1 MNMFSSSVSSDQVLF
16 RDFYTTN
23 VYPGEGGKSEH
34 PFRFKDENCGMVRD
48 KLWFRLFIEDL
59 MQQHLGTQNKIREKS
74 YGWSFI
80 WGDGKSPN
88 WLRMREFP

>member
-48 KLWFRLFIEDL
+48 KL
-59 MQQHLGTQNKIREKS
+59 
-74 YGWSFI
+74 
-80 WGDGKSPN
+80 
-88 WLRMREFP
+88 